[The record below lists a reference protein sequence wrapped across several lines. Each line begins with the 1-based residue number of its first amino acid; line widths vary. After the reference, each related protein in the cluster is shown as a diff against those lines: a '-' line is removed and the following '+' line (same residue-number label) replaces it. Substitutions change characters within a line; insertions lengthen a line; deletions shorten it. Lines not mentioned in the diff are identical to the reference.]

1 MLLKLPNIVPT
12 FAVSHGSL
20 VHFNSIVHEILG
32 LDNFGLAYDHHY
44 FLIYLALISS
54 YKTPFHTATDLIH
67 RISIPTANV
76 CNMLN
81 ILEDFTDQ
89 CIVCV
94 KRA

>member
-12 FAVSHGSL
+12 FAVSYGSL
-20 VHFNSIVHEILG
+20 VHFNSIVYKIWG
-32 LDNFGLAYDHHY
+32 LDNLGLAYDHHY

-54 YKTPFHTATDLIH
+54 YKRPFHAATDLIL

-76 CNMLN
+76 CKMLN

-89 CIVCV
+89 CIACL
-94 KRA
+94 KCA